1 MNSATIN
8 DGHTYRVDEQLDAA
22 SAYLSRWHAEHTGAT
37 GVVLGDLRDT
47 AGRASYDI
55 LAEAVVGRSPALD
68 LACGDG
74 PLIEAVGART
84 FVIGGDRSE
93 AELRA
98 ARERLGDRAP
108 LLQVAATALPVRDA
122 VLACVAC
129 HFALMLLQP
138 LENVLQEVRRVLRP
152 GGRLVL
158 ALPAASGVEGG
169 VWQALR
175 AAMAAA
181 TAVERF
187 NPPSLQDDRV
197 LVDVELSS
205 LLEQNGLVVVD
216 RSDHEFRA
224 AIPVEAATTRL
235 GLTYGPGLLA
245 PQARARFDDVLLREV
260 RRLARSD
267 GTVDFSMS
275 VHRIVAERTR

>member
-1 MNSATIN
+1 M
-8 DGHTYRVDEQLDAA
+8 
-22 SAYLSRWHAEHTGAT
+22 
-37 GVVLGDLRDT
+37 VLGDLRDT

-55 LAEAVVGRSPALD
+55 LAAAVVGRSPALD

-74 PLIEAVGART
+74 PLIEAVGAGT

-138 LENVLQEVRRVLRP
+138 VENVIQEIRRVLRP

-158 ALPAASGVEGG
+158 TVPAASGVEGG

-175 AAMAAA
+175 TAMAAA

-187 NPPSLQDDRV
+187 RRRSRTIVCSSMSSSRRSSSRTASSSSTDLTTSSVQRSRWRQRQPASGARMDLTCLLHRLGPGSTRCSFARYDVWHDQTEPSTSRCPCTGSWPSAQADDVASGLRSRGSSGATRDRSSARV
-197 LVDVELSS
+197 LARLS
-205 LLEQNGLVVVD
+205 Q
-216 RSDHEFRA
+216 H
-224 AIPVEAATTRL
+224 
-235 GLTYGPGLLA
+235 
-245 PQARARFDDVLLREV
+245 
-260 RRLARSD
+260 
-267 GTVDFSMS
+267 
-275 VHRIVAERTR
+275 